1 MARGSAV
8 RRGLP
13 HIVRPSRAAGSTP
26 GKPVDHQT
34 RDAAVGYFRGVA
46 TDDDT
51 SSAWL
56 VHGERIIYDNEWIRL
71 FLTDVEQP
79 DGERFESHVA
89 KLKAAAMLVLIDTED
104 RVLLMWRHRFVSDR
118 WGWELP
124 GGHVDEGDDPEDAAL
139 RELLE
144 EVGYRPKTLRH
155 VTRFQPMVGMI
166 DSWHDVFVG
175 EGAEKIAEPTET
187 NEMAR
192 MEWVPLSS
200 VMSKISD
207 GDIWNSGASIG
218 LLHVLAERAQRP
230 SS

>member
-1 MARGSAV
+1 VDQGTTGHPVGYV
-8 RRGLP
+8 RR
-13 HIVRPSRAAGSTP
+13 
-26 GKPVDHQT
+26 
-34 RDAAVGYFRGVA
+34 VA

-56 VHGERIIYDNEWIRL
+56 VHGERIIYDNEWIQL
-71 FLTDVEQP
+71 LLTDVELP

-89 KLKAAAMLVLIDTED
+89 KLKAAAMTALIDPQD

-124 GGHVDEGDDPEDAAL
+124 GGHVDEGEDPEDAAL

-155 VTRFQPMVGMI
+155 VARFQPMVGMI

-175 EGAEKIAEPTET
+175 EGAEKIAEPTEKT
-187 NEMAR
+187 EMAR
-192 MEWVPLSS
+192 MEWIPLSTI
-200 VMSKISD
+200 MAKIAN
-207 GDIWNSGASIG
+207 GEIWNSGALVA
-218 LLHVLAERAQRP
+218 LLYVLAERGQRP
-230 SS
+230 ASS